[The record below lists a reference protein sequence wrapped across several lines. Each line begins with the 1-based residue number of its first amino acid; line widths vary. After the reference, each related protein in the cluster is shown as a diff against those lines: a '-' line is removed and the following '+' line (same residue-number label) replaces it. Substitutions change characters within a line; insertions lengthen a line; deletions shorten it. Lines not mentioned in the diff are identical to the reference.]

1 MFSKKLV
8 VILLSLGVLVI
19 VVLLGIGYKVSS
31 KVAGELQTKINQAI
45 KDINEKKDTQIAI
58 KTDPFVCS
66 GMMSYKCVSKNL
78 EIFKKQDNQE
88 LVGFKDVT
96 ISMSD
101 ISTDKLKISL
111 KASDISLDS
120 VKKQLQIESDT
131 DIGRVYDAM
140 KPRSFECDQKV
151 KMLDKKTGEIQTQT
165 ECKVNSKVLV
175 YKYNNIQRTK
185 SNDFIDK
192 TIFQSMAEYFSSFG
206 LGGDYKPNEDFEFA
220 VDNIAFE
227 LSSQHLKEFLYPIVK
242 ASYDKQKLD
251 APFDDNIYSSSIEN
265 LRNLVGIGLGV
276 MGVLGSPYQDALLEF
291 VDGVKQMA
299 TDEALGVKISLLPKQ
314 EKASYFKIPL
324 DTSLNIDRQGVQ
336 QKILAKMYNNYD
348 LKTTIIPNATK

>member
-19 VVLLGIGYKVSS
+19 AILLGIGYKVGS
-31 KVAGELQTKINQAI
+31 KVAGELQTKINQTI
-45 KDINEKKDTQIAI
+45 KDINEKKDSQITI
-58 KTDPFVCS
+58 KTEPFVCS

-78 EIFKKQDNQE
+78 EIFQKQDNQE
-88 LVGFKDVT
+88 LVGFKD
-96 ISMSD
+96 IILSMSD
-101 ISTDKLKISL
+101 ISTDKIKISL
-111 KASDISLDS
+111 KASDISLDF
-120 VKKQLQIESDT
+120 VQKQLNIEADT
-131 DIGRVYDAM
+131 DLGRIYDAI

-151 KMLDKKTGEIQTQT
+151 KMLDKKTGEIQTHA
-165 ECKVNSKVLV
+165 ECKVNSKVLT
-175 YKYNNIQRTK
+175 YNYSNLQRTK
-185 SNDFIDK
+185 SNDFVDK

-220 VDNIAFE
+220 IDNIAFE
-227 LSSQHLKEFLYPIVK
+227 LSSHHLKEFLYPIVE

-251 APFDDNIYSSSIEN
+251 VPFDDNIYKGSIEN
-265 LRNLVGIGLGV
+265 LRNLVGVGLGV
-276 MGVLGSPYQDALLEF
+276 LGVLGSPYQDALLEF
-291 VDGVKQMA
+291 VDGIKQMA

-324 DTSLNIDRQGVQ
+324 DTSANINHQGMQ

>member
-8 VILLSLGVLVI
+8 VILLSLGVLLI

-31 KVAGELQTKINQAI
+31 KVSGELQTKINQTI
-45 KDINEKKDTQIAI
+45 KDINEKKDSQIGI
-58 KTDPFVCS
+58 KTEPFVCS

-78 EIFKKQDNQE
+78 EIFQKQDNQE

-96 ISMSD
+96 LSVSD

-111 KASDISLDS
+111 KASDISLDF
-120 VKKQLQIESDT
+120 VQKQLQIGSDT
-131 DIGRVYDAM
+131 ATSKVYDAI
-140 KPRSFECDQKV
+140 KPSSFECGQKI
-151 KMLDKKTGEIQTQT
+151 KMLDKKTGEIQAQT
-165 ECKVNSKVLV
+165 ECKVNSNVLV
-175 YKYNNIQRTK
+175 YNYNNLQRTK

-192 TIFQSMAEYFSSFG
+192 TIFQSMAKYFSSFG
-206 LGGDYKPNEDFEFA
+206 LDGDYKPNEDFEFA
-220 VDNIAFE
+220 IDNIVFE
-227 LSSQHLKEFLYPIVK
+227 LSSHHLKEFLYPIVE

-251 APFDDNIYSSSIEN
+251 VPFDDNIYNSSVEN
-265 LRNLVGIGLGV
+265 LRNLVGVALGV
-276 MGVLGSPYQDALLEF
+276 VGILGSPYQEALLEF
-291 VDGVKQMA
+291 VDGIKQMT
-299 TDEALGVKISLLPKQ
+299 TDEASGVKISLLPKQ
-314 EKASYFKIPL
+314 EKASYFKIPS